1 MSNRKRRFTTKQA
14 EELITQQ
21 RANADD
27 ACSSDSHSTE
37 ESDSD
42 VDSDVDFSPE
52 SSSSDHDSSMEV
64 DEDPEPE
71 GTAGSEWKAKNGQ
84 VWSASHQE
92 TLRYFPATCRR
103 PGPTRYA
110 ITRISDVTSAFELF
124 ITKEII
130 QVVVDMT
137 NLQGFRTVTNWKKTD
152 STEIQAFIGLV
163 ILAGVF
169 RSRNEAVLSLWN
181 EHTGRPMFR
190 ATMSRKRFETLC
202 TKLRFD
208 DRLSRPA
215 RQRENKL
222 AAILKLWEMW
232 EGRLGL
238 LFNPGQDIC
247 VDEQLVPFRGRCR
260 FRQYIPNKPAKYG
273 IKIWVACDVAT
284 SYAWKMQVYTGKEE
298 GPGRR

>member
-1 MSNRKRRFTTKQA
+1 MSDRRHRFTTKQA
-14 EELITQQ
+14 EEMITQQ
-21 RANADD
+21 RADADD
-27 ACSSDSHSTE
+27 ACSSDLDSTE
-37 ESDSD
+37 EN
-42 VDSDVDFSPE
+42 DSDVDFSLE

-64 DEDPEPE
+64 DKDPEPE

-84 VWSASHQE
+84 VWSASHHE
-92 TLRYFPATCRR
+92 TLRYFPATCRC

-110 ITRISDVTSAFELF
+110 ITRISNVTSAFNLF

-130 QVVVDMT
+130 QLVVEMT
-137 NLQGFRTVTNWKKTD
+137 NLQGFRTVTNWKETD

-163 ILAGVF
+163 ILAGVY
-169 RSRNEAVLSLWN
+169 RSRNEAVLSLWD

-190 ATMSRKRFETLC
+190 ATMSRQWFETLC
-202 TKLRFD
+202 TKLLFD

-215 RQRENKL
+215 RQRDNKL

-247 VDEQLVPFRGRCR
+247 VDEQLVPFRDAADSGNTFQTSQLNMVLR
-260 FRQYIPNKPAKYG
+260 FGWPA
-273 IKIWVACDVAT
+273 T
-284 SYAWKMQVYTGKEE
+284 
-298 GPGRR
+298 